1 MLYRT
6 PDLGGL
12 GLYNVKS
19 ICLAMLIHTFLLQ
32 AVCPSFPTNYYLNFL
47 FRWHVL
53 GEQLVEDPG
62 RPPYYTQQFF
72 SIIKDVHEN
81 TPLNLAWITV
91 KQWYKILLEKGV
103 THNTDDQDSPPITI
117 SSKLE
122 VLYPEKDF
130 VHSYHMSRK
139 FGLSPEQKS
148 FLFKMLQN
156 LLPTKER
163 LHFIVC
169 PNSTEVTNPLLT
181 CLSSQ
186 DDNVTPQDV
195 VYLNI
200 LTPESWQF
208 PAAWLIATCLSLA
221 WENSTR
227 KKYQSNQSQ
236 IRIIGAN
243 SYP

>member
-1 MLYRT
+1 M
-6 PDLGGL
+6 
-12 GLYNVKS
+12 
-19 ICLAMLIHTFLLQ
+19 
-32 AVCPSFPTNYYLNFL
+32 
-47 FRWHVL
+47 
-53 GEQLVEDPG
+53 
-62 RPPYYTQQFF
+62 
-72 SIIKDVHEN
+72 HEN
-81 TPLNLAWITV
+81 TPLNSAWITV

-148 FLFKMLQN
+148 FLFRILQN

-163 LHFIVC
+163 LHRFGKQPSPSCKFCNFHEDILEHFIVC

-186 DDNVTPQDV
+186 DANVTPQDV
-195 VYLNI
+195 VQLNI
-200 LTPESWQF
+200 HTPESCKF
-208 PAAWLIATCLSLA
+208 PAA
-221 WENSTR
+221 
-227 KKYQSNQSQ
+227 
-236 IRIIGAN
+236 
-243 SYP
+243 